1 MVVTKSSKNCLIE
14 TIESEDILMTHMTT
28 YLFHWK
34 SVASAPNNRIF
45 TITVQLDMMN
55 IESEEMGVCNT
66 LIPTIWIE
74 FFSRNPHVWQKRSEK
89 NAEFLSKDQL
99 M

>member
-1 MVVTKSSKNCLIE
+1 MVVTNSNKNCLIE

-55 IESEEMGVCNT
+55 IGTEGMAKAPNT
-66 LIPTIWIE
+66 VIPTIWVGF
-74 FFSRNPHVWQKRSEK
+74 FFSRNPLYVWQKRSEK
-89 NAEFLSKDQL
+89 MPSF
-99 M
+99 

>member
-1 MVVTKSSKNCLIE
+1 
-14 TIESEDILMTHMTT
+14 MTHMTT

-55 IESEEMGVCNT
+55 IESEGMGVCNT
-66 LIPTIWIE
+66 LIPTIWIG
-74 FFSRNPHVWQKRSEK
+74 FFQEIHMSGK
-89 NAEFLSKDQL
+89 NGRKKMPSF
-99 M
+99 